1 MSGLLEIFVL
11 LAFIAGGYV
20 LARFIA
26 APKPRLTDLLL
37 KAALWALL
45 LVMGYRIGSQRDLV
59 ARLGELGLL
68 ALASAFLAVAGTI
81 LALFLVE
88 PLIRKSRAGARSRH
102 YPGQDDDGGAR
113 THDASDGKEGS
124 RALGK
129 GLGHFKA
136 PLLLLGLVAAGF
148 AIGLWLPRPEWLDLD
163 AICGWALKALLFFI
177 GMQFA
182 QAKLSLKES
191 LLDPAIFLIPLAT
204 ALGSLASGLLLMPL
218 FDLRLGAALSLQ
230 AGFGWYSLSGIL
242 ISGLG
247 DPALGSA
254 SFLSNMARES
264 LAFVLIPF
272 LGASGRPWLA
282 IGTGGATAMDVTLP
296 IVEQCAGPEWVP
308 ASFTSGAILS
318 ILVPVLVPALFAL

>member
-1 MSGLLEIFVL
+1 MSGLLEILVL
-11 LAFIAGGYV
+11 LAFIACGYV
-20 LARFIA
+20 LARLGV

-37 KAALWALL
+37 KVALWALL
-45 LVMGYRIGSQRDLV
+45 LVMGYRIGSQRSLV
-59 ARLGELGLL
+59 DRLGELGLL
-68 ALASAFLAVAGTI
+68 ALASALFAVAGTL
-81 LALFLVE
+81 LALFIVE
-88 PLIRKSRAGARSRH
+88 PLIRKSRAGARS
-102 YPGQDDDGGAR
+102 GQADGRGNGDGAM
-113 THDASDGKEGS
+113 THNVEEEKARSTG
-124 RALGK
+124 RGK

-148 AIGLWLPRPEWLDLD
+148 AIGLAFPRPDWLDLD

-191 LLDPAIFLIPLAT
+191 LLDPAILLIPLAT

-218 FDLRLGAALSLQ
+218 FHLRLGAVLSLQ

-247 DPALGSA
+247 DPGLGSA

-264 LAFVLIPF
+264 LAFILIPF

>member
-1 MSGLLEIFVL
+1 MSGLLEILVL

-20 LARFIA
+20 LARLGA
-26 APKPRLTDLLL
+26 APKPRFTDLLL

-68 ALASAFLAVAGTI
+68 ALASALLAVAGTI

-88 PLIRKSRAGARSRH
+88 PLLRKSRAVARSEREGGDEEGGTPMSH
-102 YPGQDDDGGAR
+102 NVGMEDGR
-113 THDASDGKEGS
+113 P
-124 RALGK
+124 RGK

-136 PLLLLGLVAAGF
+136 PLFLLGLVAAGF
-148 AIGLWLPRPEWLDLD
+148 AIGLAFPRPEWLDLD

-182 QAKLSLKES
+182 QAKISLRKS
-191 LLDPAIFLIPLAT
+191 LLDPAILLVPLAT
-204 ALGSLASGLLLMPL
+204 AVGSLASGLLLMPL
-218 FDLRLGAALSLQ
+218 FHLRLGAALSLQ

-247 DPALGSA
+247 DPGLGSA

-264 LAFVLIPF
+264 FAFVLIPF
-272 LGASGRPWLA
+272 LGASRRPWLA

-308 ASFTSGAILS
+308 ASFTSGALLS
-318 ILVPVLVPALFAL
+318 ILVPILVPALFAL

>member
-1 MSGLLEIFVL
+1 MSGLLEILVL

-20 LARFIA
+20 LARLGA

-45 LVMGYRIGSQRDLV
+45 LVMGYRIGSERSLV
-59 ARLGELGLL
+59 DRLGELGLL
-68 ALASAFLAVAGTI
+68 ALASALLAVTGT
-81 LALFLVE
+81 LMALFLIE
-88 PLIRKSRAGARSRH
+88 PLIRKSRAGARIGH
-102 YPGQDDDGGAR
+102 AEGQETGDGAMMGDPGESAR
-113 THDASDGKEGS
+113 
-124 RALGK
+124 RRRRGK

-148 AIGLWLPRPEWLDLD
+148 AIGLALPCPDWLDLD
-163 AICGWALKALLFFI
+163 SICGWALKALLFFI

-182 QAKLSLKES
+182 QAKISLRES
-191 LLDPAIFLIPLAT
+191 LLDPAILLIPFAT

-218 FDLRLGAALSLQ
+218 FHLRLGAALSLQ

-247 DPALGSA
+247 DPGLGSA

-296 IVEQCAGPEWVP
+296 IVEQCAGPGWVP

-318 ILVPVLVPALFAL
+318 ILVPILVPALFAL

>member
-1 MSGLLEIFVL
+1 MSALLEILVL

-20 LARFIA
+20 LARLGV
-26 APKPRLTDLLL
+26 APKPRATDLLL

-45 LVMGYRIGSQRDLV
+45 LVMGYRIGSERSLV
-59 ARLGELGLL
+59 ERLGELGLL
-68 ALASAFLAVAGTI
+68 ALASALFAVAGTI
-81 LALFLVE
+81 LALFLVD
-88 PLIRKSRAGARSRH
+88 PLIRKSRAGSRRRQSD
-102 YPGQDDDGGAR
+102 GQDDGDGVVAHNAVKGR
-113 THDASDGKEGS
+113 NRS
-124 RALGK
+124 RGREK

-148 AIGLWLPRPEWLDLD
+148 AIGLALPRPDWLDLD

-182 QAKLSLKES
+182 QAKISLRES
-191 LLDPAIFLIPLAT
+191 LLDPAILLIPLAT

-218 FDLRLGAALSLQ
+218 FHLRLGAALSLQ

-247 DPALGSA
+247 DPGLGSA

-318 ILVPVLVPALFAL
+318 ILVPVLVPTLFAL

>member
-1 MSGLLEIFVL
+1 MSGLLEILVL

-20 LARFIA
+20 LARLGA

-45 LVMGYRIGSQRDLV
+45 LVMGYRIGSERGLV
-59 ARLGELGLL
+59 DRLGELGLL
-68 ALASAFLAVAGTI
+68 ALASAIFAVAGTI

-88 PLIRKSRAGARSRH
+88 PLVRKSRAGAMSRHPGGPDDAGGAMSHNVDREVPRSR
-102 YPGQDDDGGAR
+102 GR
-113 THDASDGKEGS
+113 
-124 RALGK
+124 GK

-148 AIGLWLPRPEWLDLD
+148 AVGLGMPRPGWLDLD

-182 QAKLSLKES
+182 QAKVSLKES
-191 LLDPAIFLIPLAT
+191 LLDPAILLIPLAT

-218 FDLRLGAALSLQ
+218 FNLRLGAALSLQ

-247 DPALGSA
+247 DPGLGSA